1 MNMKHAAC
9 FHLGVVALAVVA
21 DPVVPIVSN
30 VSLDAS
36 SAKRVNITYDLADE
50 DAIVTFDIQTNGVSI
65 GKTLLRNATGDVF
78 TVVSAGTGRKIVWN
92 ARAAV
97 NDQDVK
103 FANAKAVVTAWKKGV
118 PPDYYVLDL
127 TDGTKAFYESEDQL
141 PLGIDSDE
149 YRTTKMVFRR
159 IHAAGRSFRMGSPK
173 SEQTAAGVSRGGTG
187 YLGYETL
194 HTISFSKD
202 FFIGVFEL
210 TQAQWRKVY
219 GSIPPAGADARA
231 HYCMPQGFTND
242 KETLPVQSCTKC
254 TLMFGTE
261 GDYTAP
267 ENMKANSFIG
277 KLRAKAG
284 TGAMYAIPT
293 EAQWEYA
300 CRAGTQTAFNDGRD
314 YDASADYSDIAVY
327 NTTQPARVGSKKP
340 NAWGLYDMHGNI
352 QEWTLDLCPQM
363 SSDTADEK
371 LSPVTQDETDPCHKS
386 GGAPVRGG
394 DYMSSA
400 MGCRSAWHQA
410 NIWWAQSTNGRGFR
424 VSCPI
429 DQY

>member
-1 MNMKHAAC
+1 MKTRLSFVC
-9 FHLGVVALAVVA
+9 LVVASAVFA
-21 DPVVPIVSN
+21 DPVAPTVEN
-30 VSLDAS
+30 VSVVQRGP
-36 SAKRVNITYDLADE
+36 KNVTVTYDLKGE
-50 DAIVTFDIQTNGVSI
+50 DAIVTFDLLTNGVSI
-65 GKTLLRNATGDVF
+65 GSQNFTTVSGDVNR
-78 TVVSAGTGRKIVWN
+78 VVAVGDGKSFRWY
-92 ARAAV
+92 ARLDWPDHVVPAMTAR
-97 NDQDVK
+97 
-103 FANAKAVVTAWKKGV
+103 VTAWKKGA

-127 TDGTKAFYESEDQL
+127 NDGSKTFYESEDAL

-219 GSIPPAGADARA
+219 GSIPPAGADARTY
-231 HYCMPQGFTND
+231 YCMPQGFTND